1 MATCATIFLS
11 VDIYFYMVSTNWL
24 ISFIKDIVDS
34 MHHTNL
40 ECSQTR
46 NFPMFIFQ
54 QELDVTV
61 NVYSLKKELPNT
73 YLQGNTDPP
82 AIISQGII
90 SPDCRFFVVNRY
102 SFGK

>member
-34 MHHTNL
+34 TNL

-46 NFPMFIFQ
+46 NFPRLNFQ
-54 QELDVTV
+54 QEPGVTK
-61 NVYSLKKELPNT
+61 NVYFLKK
-73 YLQGNTDPP
+73 
-82 AIISQGII
+82 
-90 SPDCRFFVVNRY
+90 
-102 SFGK
+102 